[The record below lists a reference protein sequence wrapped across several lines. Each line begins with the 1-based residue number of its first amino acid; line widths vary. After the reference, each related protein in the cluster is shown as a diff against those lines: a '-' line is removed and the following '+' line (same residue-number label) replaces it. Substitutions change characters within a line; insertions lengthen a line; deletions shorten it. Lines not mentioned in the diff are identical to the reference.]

1 VTATGRSVVAFHPD
15 FLQIVQRLVDE
26 ERALND
32 ELIATDRFKAMK
44 LKTDQREKAN
54 AAKR

>member
-1 VTATGRSVVAFHPD
+1 
-15 FLQIVQRLVDE
+15 LQIVQRLVDE

-32 ELIATDRFKAMK
+32 GLIAADRFKAMK
-44 LKTDQREKAN
+44 LKTDQREKAK